1 MAELKKLSPI
11 SPLVSGAHLKSY
23 KYFFDS
29 TKIASAQITD
39 LFDFVWPTVTALWN
53 LRWEVSGYLYQRGD
67 EVTKE
72 ELNKKFVNNEKF
84 IRPNL
89 YRSCVEF
96 DWENQ
101 KENFA
106 KIVLINLFAYH
117 ESWIE
122 NLLTEL
128 GLNTKS
134 RQKGLQFPSTG
145 SNNGVNE
152 IIADLLNVSS
162 PILANAFFNTYSS
175 NKKYSLSKLNNLLIC
190 YRYFKECRNGFMHS
204 GGYASQNLVDAS
216 VLYDQLSATDL
227 NVKVKPDYIKFN
239 LNDKIELKIQG
250 VAGFTDI
257 ILQIITTIDAELL
270 KSIKAEDIFIS
281 RLNITVGNKPKGI
294 DKLPK
299 GKEKALR
306 SIIQQSG
313 FAKPERLD
321 ELELL
326 MKSKS
331 IIK

>member
-1 MAELKKLSPI
+1 MTQLKKLSPI
-11 SPLVSGAHLKSY
+11 SPLASGAHLKSY
-23 KYFFDS
+23 RYFFDS

-53 LRWEVSGYLYQRGD
+53 LRWEVSGYLYQLG
-67 EVTKE
+67 EGATKE

-84 IRPNL
+84 LRPNL

-96 DWENQ
+96 NWENQ

-106 KIVLINLFAYH
+106 KIILINLFAYH

-122 NLLTEL
+122 NLLSEL
-128 GLNTKS
+128 GSSTKT
-134 RQKGLQFPSTG
+134 RQKGLQFPSNG
-145 SNNGVNE
+145 SNTGVNE
-152 IIADLLNVSS
+152 ILSGLLTVTS
-162 PILANAFFNTYSS
+162 PTLINAFYRIYSS
-175 NKKYSLSKLNNLLIC
+175 NKKFSLSKLNNLLIC

-204 GGYASQNLVDAS
+204 GGLASQSLVDAS
-216 VLYDQLSATDL
+216 ILYDQLSATDL
-227 NVKVKPDYIKFN
+227 NIKVKPDYIRFN
-239 LNDKIELKIQG
+239 LNDRIELKIQG
-250 VAGFTDI
+250 VTGFTDI
-257 ILQIITTIDAELL
+257 ILQIITTIDAELI
-270 KSIKAEDIFIS
+270 KSIKAENILIS
-281 RLNITVGNKPKGI
+281 RLNKTVGYKPKGI

-321 ELELL
+321 ELEIL
-326 MKSKS
+326 MKSNN